1 MANFPS
7 KLAFASF
14 LQYAPR
20 GKSDLSVLSCNVT
33 YQVKQDGRVGNYR
46 IIDFSGR
53 RLAEET
59 ASRPFLK
66 DYFNKSVTLIP
77 VPRSSPLVR
86 PDALWPPLRLCQSI
100 MAQGLAANILP
111 CVQRVHS
118 VQKSATAR
126 SGQRPGPQAHYD
138 STEVAGRMLF
148 TPEAITLVD
157 DVITRGSSFVGL
169 VPRVQETFP
178 GIEIR
183 CFALVRTISSGDIK
197 NILDPIEGTISF
209 NGVDLQRYP

>member
-126 SGQRPGPQAHYD
+126 SG
-138 STEVAGRMLF
+138 
-148 TPEAITLVD
+148 
-157 DVITRGSSFVGL
+157 
-169 VPRVQETFP
+169 
-178 GIEIR
+178 
-183 CFALVRTISSGDIK
+183 
-197 NILDPIEGTISF
+197 
-209 NGVDLQRYP
+209 